1 MNINYLT
8 RPLGFANGGDTIV
21 PKPKPKPDIKPKEK
35 PVNFKAIMAEFDTPE
50 AKAGQKEPVGF
61 SKILA
66 DLFPVDPINKFK
78 DEQLKPLLKTI
89 MKSSPTLS
97 AAEGIANLLMKEAGA
112 AEIKDLS
119 SLTDNQLLNNYISDM
134 NFFILEGGD
143 PKLLPDYIQKQRNE
157 LVSRGVID

>member
-1 MNINYLT
+1 
-8 RPLGFANGGDTIV
+8 
-21 PKPKPKPDIKPKEK
+21 
-35 PVNFKAIMAEFDTPE
+35 
-50 AKAGQKEPVGF
+50 
-61 SKILA
+61 
-66 DLFPVDPINKFK
+66 
-78 DEQLKPLLKTI
+78 LKTI

-97 AAEGIANLLMKEAGA
+97 ATEGIANLLMKEAGA

>member
-21 PKPKPKPDIKPKEK
+21 QKPKPKPDIKPKEK
-35 PVNFKAIMAEFDTPE
+35 PVNINRILAEFDTPE
-50 AKAGQKEPVGF
+50 NKAGPGERSMI
-61 SKILA
+61 SKILNIG
-66 DLFPVDPINKFK
+66 DPVIDREFQFK
-78 DEQLKPLLKTI
+78 EILKPVLKTI

-97 AAEGIANLLMKEAGA
+97 AAEGLAGLLMKEAGA
-112 AEIKDLS
+112 AEIEDLS